1 LYYRSLYR
9 IFAVRFNS
17 FIMKSKQS
25 LWIILIVILLIIVAV
40 AIIYILRQQEQMKGL
55 QQQSE
60 LVKEELADEYNDLI
74 IDYEGFRM
82 KISNDSLVAKL
93 ETEQMKVQRLQE
105 ELRTVKAT
113 DVKRINELKKELE
126 TLRAVLRNYV
136 QQIDSLNRIN
146 EKLTSENEKVNAKYQ
161 EATQTVSQLTKE
173 KEQLT
178 ETVQLASKLDAS
190 NITVSGLTNK
200 DKETDKIKKMVK
212 IQFQFLINKN
222 ITAPAGE
229 KDIYIR
235 IMKPDDDV
243 LIKSRGNIFIYEDK
257 ETQYSAKRT
266 IEYGGEEY
274 PVTIYW
280 DIEEYLSPG
289 MYRVDIFADGNLI
302 GKKSFKLD
310 K

>member
-1 LYYRSLYR
+1 
-9 IFAVRFNS
+9 
-17 FIMKSKQS
+17 MKNKQT
-25 LWIILIVILLIIVAV
+25 LWIVAV
-40 AIIYILRQQEQMKGL
+40 AVLLLIVAAAGYYIYRQENQMKDL

-60 LVKEELADEYNDLI
+60 MVKEELSDEYNDLV

-82 KISNDSLVAKL
+82 KVTNDSLIAKL

-113 DVKRINELKKELE
+113 DTKRINELKKELE
-126 TLRAVLRNYV
+126 SLRTILKNYV

-146 EKLTSENEKVNAKYQ
+146 EQLTSENKKVNAKYQ
-161 EATQTVSQLTKE
+161 QATQTVSQLTKE

-190 NITVSGLTNK
+190 TITVNGLTEKNK
-200 DKETDKIKKMVK
+200 VTNQIKKMVK
-212 IQFQFLINKN
+212 IAVQFIINKN
-222 ITAPAGE
+222 ITAPPGE
-229 KDIYIR
+229 KTIYIR

-243 LIKSRGNIFIYEDK
+243 LIKSRSNTFIYENQ
-257 ETQYSAKRT
+257 EITYSSKRT
-266 IEYGGEEY
+266 IEYEGEEL
-274 PVTIYW
+274 PVIIYW

-302 GKKSFKLD
+302 GKKTFKLD

>member
-1 LYYRSLYR
+1 
-9 IFAVRFNS
+9 
-17 FIMKSKQS
+17 M
-25 LWIILIVILLIIVAV
+25 
-40 AIIYILRQQEQMKGL
+40 EDL

-60 LVKEELADEYNDLI
+60 LVKEELADEYQDLV
-74 IDYEGFRM
+74 IDYEGYRM
-82 KISNDSLVAKL
+82 KISNDSLIAKL

-113 DVKRINELKKELE
+113 NTKRINELKRELE

-136 QQIDSLNRIN
+136 QQIDSLNRMN
-146 EKLTSENEKVNAKYQ
+146 EKLTSENRQVTAKYNQ
-161 EATQTVSQLTKE
+161 ATQTVSQLTKE

-190 NITVSGLTNK
+190 SITVNGLTNK
-200 DKETDKIKKMVK
+200 NKVTDQIKKMEK
-212 IQFQFLINKN
+212 IEVRFIINKN
-222 ITAPAGE
+222 ITAPPGE
-229 KDIYIR
+229 KIIYIR

-243 LIKSRGNIFIYEDK
+243 LIKSRSNVFTYEDK
-257 ETQYSAKRT
+257 EITYSSKRT
-266 IEYGGEEY
+266 VEYEGEEL

-289 MYRVDIFADGNLI
+289 TYRVDIFADGNLI
-302 GKKSFKLD
+302 GKKSFKWD

>member
-1 LYYRSLYR
+1 
-9 IFAVRFNS
+9 
-17 FIMKSKQS
+17 MKNKQS
-25 LWIILIVILLIIVAV
+25 LWIILVVVLAAIVAI
-40 AIIYILRQQEQMKGL
+40 AGFYIFRQHGQMKDL
-55 QQQSE
+55 VQQSE
-60 LVKEELADEYNDLI
+60 LVKEELSDEYNDLI

-82 KISNDSLVAKL
+82 KISNDSLIAKL

-113 DVKRINELKKELE
+113 DTKRINELKKELE

-146 EKLTSENEKVNAKYQ
+146 QQLTNENKQVTAKYHQ
-161 EATQTVSQLTKE
+161 ATQTVSQLTKE

-178 ETVQLASKLDAS
+178 ETVQMASKLDAS
-190 NITVSGLTNK
+190 NITVNGLNNK
-200 DKETDKIKKMVK
+200 NKITDQIKKMVK
-212 IQFQFLINKN
+212 IEVRFIINKN
-222 ITAPAGE
+222 ITAPPGE

-243 LIKSRGNIFIYEDK
+243 LIKSRSNVFIYENK
-257 ETQYSAKRT
+257 EISYSAKRT
-266 IEYGGEEY
+266 IEYEGEEL

-289 MYRVDIFADGNLI
+289 VYRVDIFADGNRI
-302 GKKSFKLD
+302 GQKTFKWD